1 VVVRGSL
8 NGDRPQTDESDRG
21 NADN

>member
-1 VVVRGSL
+1 M